1 MLVLKERKAEDG
13 SQSLALLLTSGGF
26 RTAETKAILNEAL
39 KPMAL
44 RVESNDS
51 GAAPAISVLE
61 RLERSSAWA
70 REDRLMTS
78 GLK

>member
-1 MLVLKERKAEDG
+1 MLKERKAEDG

-44 RVESNDS
+44 RVESNDA
-51 GAAPAISVLE
+51 GAGHEWILWKDSVLE
-61 RLERSSAWA
+61 
-70 REDRLMTS
+70 T
-78 GLK
+78 